1 MAGSRNVDL
10 TADLHRSVLICADNH
25 SEVTFPCPIRN
36 VGAAL
41 RAPYPPNSRRAF
53 PERRKWCTRMSGRH
67 RSRSLSWRPPVG
79 AGVLAALGLV
89 ALVWLTGTTPGGGQV
104 SAADRLA
111 LSAPQ
116 SSASLSGVPVPDST
130 TPSRPTPSSATQT
143 TPSTSVPGTSAA
155 SPKPTTKQPV
165 AKTKPKPP
173 PAATKTLS
181 AGKACSSTLAGAQ
194 PGAAQVG
201 NHILTK
207 FKVSSVG
214 GRAGR
219 GGASDHPTGLALD
232 FMVDTATGNALA
244 AYVLAHQG
252 EFGVTY
258 VIWRQRINMGSGW
271 EPMEDRGSP
280 TANHFDH
287 VHVSFKAGAKVS
299 VTC

>member
-1 MAGSRNVDL
+1 
-10 TADLHRSVLICADNH
+10 
-25 SEVTFPCPIRN
+25 
-36 VGAAL
+36 
-41 RAPYPPNSRRAF
+41 
-53 PERRKWCTRMSGRH
+53 MSGRH
-67 RSRSLSWRPPVG
+67 RNRSRSWRLPVG
-79 AGVLAALGLV
+79 VGALAALGLV
-89 ALVWLTGTTPGGGQV
+89 ALVWLTAAVPGGGQV

-116 SSASLSGVPVPDST
+116 PASSASLSGAPVPSSATPSSPTQATPST
-130 TPSRPTPSSATQT
+130 TPSTPVSSM
-143 TPSTSVPGTSAA
+143 SAA
-155 SPKPTTKQPV
+155 SPKPATKKPDP
-165 AKTKPKPP
+165 KTKPKPP
-173 PAATKTLS
+173 PAATNTVS

-194 PGAAQVG
+194 PNAAQVG

-207 FKVSSVG
+207 FKVGSVG

-219 GGASDHPTGLALD
+219 AGTSDHPTGLALD
-232 FMVDTATGNALA
+232 FMVDTTTGNALA

-258 VIWRQRINMGSGW
+258 VIWRQRINTGSGW
-271 EPMEDRGSP
+271 DPMEDRGSP

>member
-1 MAGSRNVDL
+1 M
-10 TADLHRSVLICADNH
+10 
-25 SEVTFPCPIRN
+25 
-36 VGAAL
+36 
-41 RAPYPPNSRRAF
+41 
-53 PERRKWCTRMSGRH
+53 
-67 RSRSLSWRPPVG
+67 
-79 AGVLAALGLV
+79 
-89 ALVWLTGTTPGGGQV
+89 
-104 SAADRLA
+104 
-111 LSAPQ
+111 
-116 SSASLSGVPVPDST
+116 
-130 TPSRPTPSSATQT
+130 
-143 TPSTSVPGTSAA
+143 
-155 SPKPTTKQPV
+155 KP
-165 AKTKPKPP
+165 KPKPP
-173 PAATKTLS
+173 VTAAAKETVS

-194 PGAAQVG
+194 PNAAQVG

-219 GGASDHPTGLALD
+219 AGQSDHPSGLALD

-258 VIWRQRINMGSGW
+258 VIWRQRINTGSGW
-271 EPMEDRGSP
+271 KAMEDRGSP